1 MAGKKASERN
11 RITKT
16 RGKIPWTTLALLV
29 RSAIAAPIAPNAS
42 AEAETSTMIQIAAG
56 TPSWMEA
63 PKISPR
69 TMK

>member
-16 RGKIPWTTLALLV
+16 SGKIPWTTLALSV
-29 RSAIAAPIAPNAS
+29 RSAIAAPIDPKVS
-42 AEAETSTMIQIAAG
+42 ADAEVRTTIQIAAG
-56 TPSWMEA
+56 TPSLNSA